1 MVTAVVDDRRVVFDC
16 IQCLFRKSVSGIGNA
31 NVEVLAVFIRLICQ
45 IQRNLTLP
53 VQGYTVYHGV
63 FHQCLQQERRNLPFS
78 DITVHRRFKGKG
90 FFPVPQLLDADICL
104 NMLQFFLYISL
115 FFGILKNIAHIIRQH
130 RCNFHNLS
138 LMILIRNA
146 MNQAQAVQEKMR
158 LDLFLRI
165 FQLGF
170 LFGKLFFVDRNFQ
183 SLYFPQQFL
192 EFAAHR
198 LQL

>member
-1 MVTAVVDDRRVVFDC
+1 M
-16 IQCLFRKSVSGIGNA
+16 
-31 NVEVLAVFIRLICQ
+31 
-45 IQRNLTLP
+45 
-53 VQGYTVYHGV
+53 YHGV

-90 FFPVPQLLDADICL
+90 FFSVPQLLDADICL

-130 RCNFHNLS
+130 CCNFHDLS
-138 LMILIRNA
+138 LMVLIRNA
-146 MNQAQAVQEKMR
+146 MNQAQAVQKEVW
-158 LDLFLRI
+158 LDLFLRV
-165 FQLGF
+165 FQLCF
-170 LFGKLFFVDRNFQ
+170 LFGKLFFVNRNFQ

-192 EFAAHR
+192 KFTTHR